1 MLGREAATPRIP
13 WLELGCHISV
23 CTQKPLGGHV
33 VQQDD
38 LSVDN
43 LRQNKR
49 LPRRSHGDKG
59 LAYRVTTT
67 ALELKLVILLLK
79 LGFGF
84 QVLEDV
90 VLNEK
95 SLCLGCDFALN
106 EKKVKSE

>member
-1 MLGREAATPRIP
+1 MLEREAARLRIP
-13 WLELGCHISV
+13 WLKLGCHIGA

-49 LPRRSHGDKG
+49 LPRRSHKDKG
-59 LAYRVTTT
+59 MTYRVTTT
-67 ALELKLVILLLK
+67 ALELKFVILLLK

-84 QVLEDV
+84 QVLEDL
-90 VLNEK
+90 VLNEE

-106 EKKVKSE
+106 ENKVKSE